1 MTNAI
6 FSNLFL
12 PLTLAIITLGLG
24 LSISVQDIRNIVLY
38 PKNVIVGLFSQLF
51 LLPLIALL
59 ISYVTG
65 LNEVY
70 AVGLVLIAIC
80 PGGATAN
87 LVNYMIRGNVAL
99 SLSITM
105 VNGLITIFTIP
116 FLTSLA
122 LIFYYKEN
130 TEISIAIPD
139 AVLKIFLL
147 TILPAMLGILIRI
160 KNEKFANR
168 LETPLRYIL
177 PVLLFM
183 VYGGVLF
190 FESSSGVN
198 LVWSEFFFIL
208 PFALSLNIL
217 AMISG
222 YFLPAIFKLNK
233 QNKFTIAVEVG
244 LQNSTLAIFV
254 AGSLLDNYAI
264 AMVPVVYGS
273 FSFFTTW
280 GLGYFA
286 KKYLP

>member
-1 MTNAI
+1 MSNAL

-24 LSISVQDIRNIVLY
+24 LSISVQDVRNIVLY
-38 PKNVIVGLFSQLF
+38 PKSVIVGLFSQLF
-51 LLPLIALL
+51 LLPIIALL
-59 ISYVTG
+59 ISFIAG
-65 LNEVY
+65 IEEVY

-99 SLSITM
+99 SVSIT
-105 VNGLITIFTIP
+105 VLNGLITIFTIP

-122 LIFYYKEN
+122 LILFCKQN

-147 TILPAMLGILIRI
+147 TILPASVGILIRM
-160 KNEKFANR
+160 KNERFAKR

-177 PVLLFM
+177 PVLLLM
-183 VYGGVLF
+183 VYSGVLF
-190 FESSSGVN
+190 LEKSSGVR

-208 PFALSLNIL
+208 PFALSLNVL
-217 AMISG
+217 AMVSG
-222 YFLPAIFKLNK
+222 YFVPAIFNVNK

-254 AGSLLDNYAI
+254 AGNLLDNYAI

-280 GLGYFA
+280 GLGYLA
-286 KKYLP
+286 RKYLP